1 MDDVIRAGLVS
12 RPWLFTKQHAT
23 GCLPPPRC
31 AVRIRPGAAGN
42 GTAGTTSQDGLSWP
56 IGPIH
61 LLWTL
66 SPTNPE
72 RTPTWGVGRELHIP
86 PPGTYDNSVVSVSWA
101 NFASASSKIVRPADS
116 WVLSQISSTDSP
128 WDLAA
133 AVAVSR
139 ADGR

>member
-1 MDDVIRAGLVS
+1 MQPVA
-12 RPWLFTKQHAT
+12 
-23 GCLPPPRC
+23 CPRRV
-31 AVRIRPGAAGN
+31 ARSAFAPVRRGTVPG
-42 GTAGTTSQDGLSWP
+42 TVGTTPQGGLSWP

-61 LLWTL
+61 P
-66 SPTNPE
+66 SPTNPD
-72 RTPTWGVGRELHIP
+72 RAPTWGVGRELRIP
-86 PPGTYDNSVVSVSWA
+86 PLGTYDNSVVSVSWA

>member
-1 MDDVIRAGLVS
+1 MQPVVCPRRVARSAFALV
-12 RPWLFTKQHAT
+12 RRGT
-23 GCLPPPRC
+23 
-31 AVRIRPGAAGN
+31 VPGAAG
-42 GTAGTTSQDGLSWP
+42 TTPQGGLAWP

-61 LLWTL
+61 LLWTS
-66 SPTNPE
+66 SPTNPA
-72 RTPTWGVGRELHIP
+72 RLPTGDVRRELPIP
-86 PPGTYDNSVVSVSWA
+86 PPLGTYDNTVVSVSWA